1 MDKKET
7 IKIGMVSLGC
17 AKNLVDSEIVL
28 GMLDNPRFEFVTL
41 PEKADVIIVNTC
53 GFIESSKQESI
64 NSILEMAGYNK
75 KLVVIGCLVE
85 RYLEDLKKAIP
96 EVDLFVPIKEY
107 STIDK
112 QIENLIDE
120 NNVIEPFNPL
130 KRVVSTQPYTA
141 YLRISEGCNNR
152 CTYCAIPIIR
162 GGFKSRPF
170 DEIIK
175 EAHILKDRGVK
186 ELVVISQDTT
196 RYGSDFKEKRTI
208 VDLLNELLKIKEFDY
223 IRLLYLYPDEI
234 SDELL
239 YLIGKEPRLTPY
251 FDVPIQ
257 HSSSKLLKSMNRRG
271 NREFLLQLFRKI
283 RSIVPNAV
291 LRTTLIL
298 GFPGETDEDFQDV
311 LSFIEEV
318 KFDHLGCFTYSREE
332 DTVSYGFEN
341 QIEEDIKQ
349 KRYDILMKKQKL
361 ISYNLNKTH
370 LGEVMEGL
378 VVGHDEINNVYFLRS
393 GWNAPDDI
401 DGKISFKSANKLE
414 LGQKVKVKIT
424 NAFVYDLDGELIK

>member
-318 KFDHLGCFTYSREE
+318 KFDHLGCFTY
-332 DTVSYGFEN
+332 
-341 QIEEDIKQ
+341 
-349 KRYDILMKKQKL
+349 
-361 ISYNLNKTH
+361 
-370 LGEVMEGL
+370 
-378 VVGHDEINNVYFLRS
+378 
-393 GWNAPDDI
+393 
-401 DGKISFKSANKLE
+401 
-414 LGQKVKVKIT
+414 
-424 NAFVYDLDGELIK
+424 